1 VSGSRQTV
9 VAAPTLA
16 RRRARQPP
24 LRRGLAVKS
33 ASAGCAGVV
42 RRRVGAAE
50 ARDPVLARSFGAKAF
65 GVIGGRAI
73 VKTNKHVTN

>member
-9 VAAPTLA
+9 VAA

-65 GVIGGRAI
+65 GVIGGLKAEAFRR
-73 VKTNKHVTN
+73 